1 MRISM
6 LATKICP
13 KSRSKRQ
20 RLRSGA
26 QAWTPCRT
34 SLSSNMLN
42 VSNSTS
48 ASLSDATHARENLQ
62 RGSSF
67 VPFIK
72 ACRGSGR
79 GGFQAALPPAVA
91 NRLRLIAL
99 TAATE

>member
-6 LATKICP
+6 LATQICP
-13 KSRSKRQ
+13 ESRSKRQ

-34 SLSSNMLN
+34 SLSSSMLN

-72 ACRGSGR
+72 ACRGSFR
-79 GGFQAALPPAVA
+79 GGFQPPFLQPVA
-91 NRLRLIAL
+91 NSQRLIAL